1 MDDKELKK
9 QFEKINDRFDEID
22 KQFEKIDT
30 RADHRFN
37 VLCDKIN
44 KTNEKLD
51 KVIKINELRTSD
63 IV

>member
-1 MDDKELKK
+1 MEKELKEA
-9 QFEKINDRFDEID
+9 FENID
-22 KQFEKIDT
+22 KQFEEIDT

-51 KVIKINELRTSD
+51 KVIKINDLRTSN